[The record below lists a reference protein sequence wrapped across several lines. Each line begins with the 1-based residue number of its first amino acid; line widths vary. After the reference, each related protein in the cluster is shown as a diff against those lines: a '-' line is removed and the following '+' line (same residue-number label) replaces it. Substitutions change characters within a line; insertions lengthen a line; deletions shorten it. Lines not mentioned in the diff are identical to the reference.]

1 MSRKVERF
9 EDLIAWEKAMDVA
22 VDVYEL
28 TRRRPFSRDFALT
41 DQIRRSVISVP
52 SNIAEGFERG
62 TRAEFHHFLS
72 IAKGSCAEM
81 RTQLHLAQRLGYIDE
96 PTAKAT
102 LGRAEEVG
110 RIIGG
115 LRMKVAAQRRTP
127 KK

>member
-22 VDVYEL
+22 VEVYGL
-28 TRRRPFSRDFALT
+28 TRQRPFSRDFALS
-41 DQIRRSVISVP
+41 DQIRRAVLSVP

-72 IAKGSCAEM
+72 IAKGSCAEV
-81 RTQLHLAQRLGYIDE
+81 RSQLYLAERLGYIDQ
-96 PTAKAT
+96 PTARAT
-102 LGRAEEVG
+102 LDHAEEVS

-115 LRMKVAAQRRTP
+115 LRVKVAAQRKTP